1 MLTGTPQPT
10 ESCDRRTEAPDRLL
24 PADRPKC
31 HIVPCIVHRP
41 ETLPLHPRAQ
51 LLPRAQLRSPPLLS
65 LSKPPTL
72 PAWVD
77 MAPPLGWVARETPA
91 RAGGRSLHA
100 R

>member
-51 LLPRAQLRSPPLLS
+51 LRPPVLS
-65 LSKPPTL
+65 Y
-72 PAWVD
+72 
-77 MAPPLGWVARETPA
+77 APPLC
-91 RAGGRSLHA
+91 
-100 R
+100 